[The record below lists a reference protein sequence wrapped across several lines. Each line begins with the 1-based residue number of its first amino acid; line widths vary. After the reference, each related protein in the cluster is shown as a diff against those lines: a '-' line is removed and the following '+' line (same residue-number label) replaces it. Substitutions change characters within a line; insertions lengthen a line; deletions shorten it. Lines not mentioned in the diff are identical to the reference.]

1 MKLLFTL
8 LTLLVFNRTP
18 ELHYE
23 KPAEET
29 IVWGQTGHRV
39 IGLIAED
46 HLTRKASRKIE
57 KLLAGKSLAF
67 VSTYADEIKSDRAYS
82 KYSPWHYVNYPL
94 ETRYNPANRDDAGD
108 VIFGIEQC
116 IEVLSDTTPGIED
129 QQFYLALLVHLI
141 GDMHMPLH
149 VGREEDR
156 GGNDIKLSWFSKPT
170 NLHRLWDSDLI
181 ESVNLSY
188 TELAAE
194 LNSQLSSSQRA
205 QYNSGT
211 YLDWIEDSHEVAAIV
226 YESAKEGDR
235 LAYRY
240 SYEYNELLFTQLQKG
255 GVRLARL
262 LNQLFD

>member
-82 KYSPWHYVNYPL
+82 KYSPWHYVNYAL
-94 ETRYNPANRDDAGD
+94 GTSYDVSNRADAGD
-108 VIFGIEQC
+108 IIFGIEQC
-116 IEVLSDTTPGIED
+116 IKVLSDVNSSADE
-129 QQFYLALLVHLI
+129 QQFHLALLVHLI

-149 VGREEDR
+149 AGREEDR

-188 TELAAE
+188 TELATE
-194 LNSQLSSSQRA
+194 LNNQLSSNQLTR
-205 QYNSGT
+205 YNSGT

>member
-1 MKLLFTL
+1 MKLFFAL
-8 LTLLVFNRTP
+8 LSLLAFNHTP
-18 ELHYE
+18 EPHNE
-23 KPAEET
+23 SPVEEV

-46 HLTRKASRKIE
+46 HLTRKARRKIE

-82 KYSPWHYVNYPL
+82 KYSPWHYVNYAL
-94 ETRYNPANRDDAGD
+94 GTSYDVSNRADAGD
-108 VIFGIEQC
+108 IIFGIEQC
-116 IEVLSDTTPGIED
+116 VEVLSDVNSSADD
-129 QQFYLALLVHLI
+129 QQFHLALLVHLI

-149 VGREEDR
+149 AGREEDR

-170 NLHRLWDSDLI
+170 NLHRLWDSNLI

-194 LNSQLSSSQRA
+194 LNSQLSSNQLAR
-205 QYNSGT
+205 YNSGT

-226 YESAKEGDR
+226 YKSAKEGDR

-240 SYEYNELLFTQLQKG
+240 SYEYNDLLFNQLQKG

>member
-1 MKLLFTL
+1 MKLLLVLFSL
-8 LTLLVFNRTP
+8 LTFNNAP
-18 ELHYE
+18 ETYSDRHS
-23 KPAEET
+23 EET
-29 IVWGQTGHRV
+29 TLWGQTGHRV
-39 IGLIAED
+39 IGLIAEG

-57 KLLAGKSLAF
+57 KLLEGKSLAF

-82 KYSPWHYVNYPL
+82 KYSPWHYVNYAL
-94 ETRYNPANRDDAGD
+94 GTSYDVSNRTDAGD
-108 VIFGIEQC
+108 IIFGIEQC
-116 IEVLSDTTPGIED
+116 VKVLSDANSSVEE
-129 QQFYLALLVHLI
+129 QQFHLALLVHLI

-149 VGREEDR
+149 AGREEDR
-156 GGNDIKLSWFSKPT
+156 GGNDIKLSWFSKPS

-194 LNSQLSSSQRA
+194 LNSQLSSNQLAR
-205 QYNSGT
+205 YNSGT
-211 YLDWIEDSHEVAAIV
+211 YLDWIEDSHEAAASI
-226 YESAKEGDR
+226 YASAKEDDR

-240 SYEYNELLFTQLQKG
+240 SYEYNDLLFAQLQKG